1 MYSLALLVVIL
12 MSILIFSGP
21 LAFLLT
27 TKWAKNL
34 NKNTPY
40 LLIRRIVLGILGAAG
55 LFISLVI
62 AIEHVPITIR
72 IIALLSIAIHLKAID
87 REYGFITRFI
97 RRDSHGP
104 QGQQ

>member
-27 TKWAKNL
+27 TQWVKNL

-40 LLIRRIVLGILGAAG
+40 LVIRRIVLGILGAVG
-55 LFISLVI
+55 LFISIVI
-62 AIEHVPITIR
+62 VIQQVPISIR
-72 IIALLSIAIHLKAID
+72 IISLLSIAIHLKSLD